1 MHIQKP
7 NSLHQQ
13 EINSSHIQ
21 KPSFLHIKKYFSLFL
36 MTLLMGTFLLTGCSS
51 AKGEIEKT
59 SEAAPKTET
68 SSTNS
73 TNENKNLPVATINVE
88 GYGAMEIELYPE
100 IAPNTVNNF
109 ISLANKGFYNNL
121 KFHRIIKGFMIQG
134 GDPKGTGTGGPGY
147 SIEGE
152 FTSNGFANSLKH
164 TKGVISMARTQ
175 DPNSAGS
182 QFFIMSGDAP
192 SLDGEYAAFGKV
204 ISGLEVLDKIQSV
217 ETNSSDAPKKDVII
231 TSITV
236 DTKGVEYKEPNKK

>member
-1 MHIQKP
+1 MRIK
-7 NSLHQQ
+7 NMKNYLKL
-13 EINSSHIQ
+13 ILITVLMSSFVLIGCGNIKSSNQ
-21 KPSFLHIKKYFSLFL
+21 DTSTPS
-36 MTLLMGTFLLTGCSS
+36 
-51 AKGEIEKT
+51 KT
-59 SEAAPKTET
+59 SENSNTDT
-68 SSTNS
+68 SKSD
-73 TNENKNLPVATINVE
+73 KNLPIATITVE
-88 GYGAMEIELYPE
+88 GYGVMEAELYPE

-121 KFHRIIKGFMIQG
+121 KFHRVIKGFMIQG
-134 GDPKGTGTGGPGY
+134 GDPKGNGTGGPGY

-164 TKGVISMARTQ
+164 TTGVLSMARAQ

-192 SLDGEYAAFGKV
+192 HLDGEYAAFGKV
-204 ISGLEVLDKIQSV
+204 ISGLDVIDKIQNV
-217 ETNSSDAPKKDVII
+217 ETGSSDAPKKDVII